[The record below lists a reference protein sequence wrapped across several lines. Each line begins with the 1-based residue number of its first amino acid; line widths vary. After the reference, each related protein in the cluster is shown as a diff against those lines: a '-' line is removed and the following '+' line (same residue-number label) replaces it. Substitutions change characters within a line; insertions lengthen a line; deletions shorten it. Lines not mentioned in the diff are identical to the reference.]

1 MDDQKSGTSR
11 RDFLKAGSIVGAG
24 LATSVLG
31 VKAVAAAA
39 VPAKWD
45 EEYDV
50 VVIGSGFAGLA
61 AAYTAKKAGA
71 SVVVL
76 EKMRTLGGNSII
88 NGGVVAAAGSPE
100 QEKMGVKDSP
110 ELLFQDML
118 KAGKNLNH
126 KDLAMIVAK
135 QSWPMV
141 KYTMDEWG
149 VEYSFVAHLGGHS
162 VPRSYNTANGS
173 GSGIVSKQ
181 IEACKKIGIP
191 LKTRT
196 YVDKIVMDED
206 KRVCGVKVL
215 DGYRFGREGSGK
227 TKAIRAKKGV
237 VLASGGFGNDPVFR
251 AVQDPTLGPDV
262 KSTNQ
267 PGATS
272 EVLRQA
278 LGVGCTPVQISW
290 IQIGPWTSPDEK
302 GMGLSYSFSAVAA
315 ANGGMWISPK
325 TGKRFVNELA
335 DRKIRADA
343 ILATGNIC
351 LSMAQESVAKQFKAL
366 NDSRT
371 QAALKAGTMK
381 KFDSYEAIAAE
392 YKINLAGFQEQIAR
406 YNELV
411 KAGVDEDF
419 GRPMKKGVY
428 FNEPPYYVA
437 RLWPKVHHTMGGVQ
451 INQKAEAIGLDG
463 KPIKGLYAAGEVT
476 GGVHGAVRL
485 GSVAVIDCLVFG
497 RIAGQSASA

>member
-1 MDDQKSGTSR
+1 MDNKKLGTSR

-24 LATSVLG
+24 LATSMLG
-31 VKAVAAAA
+31 VKTVDAAP
-39 VPAKWD
+39 VPEKWD

-71 SVVVL
+71 NVAVL

-110 ELLFQDML
+110 ELLYQDML

-126 KDLAMIVAK
+126 KNLAMMVAK
-135 QSWPMV
+135 QSWPTV

-149 VEYSFVAHLGGHS
+149 VEYSFVSQLGGHS
-162 VPRSYNTANGS
+162 VPRSYNTSNGS

-191 LKTRT
+191 LKTGI
-196 YVDKIVMDED
+196 YVDKIVMDGSG
-206 KRVCGVKVL
+206 RICGVKVL
-215 DGYRFGREGSGK
+215 AGYRFGKEGSGK
-227 TKAIRAKKGV
+227 PKAIRAKKGV
-237 VLASGGFGNDPVFR
+237 ILASGGFANDPAFR
-251 AVQDPTLGPDV
+251 AIQDPTLGADV

-272 EVLRQA
+272 EVLREA
-278 LGVGCTPVQISW
+278 LSLGCTPVQISW

-302 GMGLSYSFSAVAA
+302 GMGMSYSFSAVAS

-335 DRKIRADA
+335 NRKIRADA

-351 LSMAQESVAKQFKAL
+351 LSMAQESVAKQFRTL

-371 QAALKAGTMK
+371 QAALKGGTMK
-381 KFDSYEAIAAE
+381 KFNNYEDIAAA
-392 YKINLAGFQEQIAR
+392 YNINLEGFKEQIAR
-406 YNELV
+406 YNQMV
-411 KAGVDEDF
+411 KEGVDQDF

-428 FNEPPYYVA
+428 FNEPPYYVT
-437 RLWPKVHHTMGGVQ
+437 RLWPKVHHTMGGIQ
-451 INQKAEAIGLDG
+451 INEKAEAIGLDG
-463 KPIKGLYAAGEVT
+463 KPVKGLYAAGEVT

-497 RIAGQSASA
+497 LIAGQSAAA